1 MTQIKLLEM
10 KITMIEKKKT
20 LDQINGRL
28 DTDKENIHLTIKTL
42 QNETQKILEKQW
54 PNFFSNLMKTV
65 NPQILE
71 A

>member
-28 DTDKENIHLTIKTL
+28 DTDEENIHTPEDITIKTL

-54 PNFFSNLMKTV
+54 PNFFF
-65 NPQILE
+65 QI
-71 A
+71 